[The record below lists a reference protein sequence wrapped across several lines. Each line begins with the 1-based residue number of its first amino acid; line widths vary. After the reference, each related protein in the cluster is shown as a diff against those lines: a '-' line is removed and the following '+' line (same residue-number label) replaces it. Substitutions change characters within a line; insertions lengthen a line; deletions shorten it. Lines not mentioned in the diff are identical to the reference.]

1 MEKNE
6 RLDWEEA
13 VEIADILTQT
23 DNPEGDYAISENAL
37 LNKWSIDMSTFHE
50 IINGVFKMIDFGIS
64 PITQTPFVG
73 ISKDKREWIAKK
85 EVSQRSVVYYRKPTT
100 AASSGIFRFMVFGI
114 YHMLQIWCGKHHEI

>member
-85 EVSQRSVVYYRKPTT
+85 EVSQRSTCMLWKNEGIKCIHFD
-100 AASSGIFRFMVFGI
+100 SGNFGATS
-114 YHMLQIWCGKHHEI
+114 GFAN

>member
-85 EVSQRSVVYYRKPTT
+85 EVSQRFAYMACGGLKTT
-100 AASSGIFRFMVFGI
+100 I
-114 YHMLQIWCGKHHEI
+114 YLS